1 MEDLLLVATADGVAI
16 CEKRDMDWRE
26 VRRGLSGN
34 FITCVSA
41 GSGSLLA
48 GTNGGIWRSE
58 DDGQSWQEANQ
69 GLSIRHVRWLA
80 HHPGVA
86 GLAFAGTE
94 PAGIFV
100 TRDAGATW
108 RGCPEVERLRDQYR
122 WFLPYSPGA
131 GCVRSFACRG
141 ERIYAA
147 VEVGGLLR
155 SDDFGATWRLVE
167 GSTGDPD
174 HNAAAPRTFLHP
186 DVHEVVVLPTSADM
200 LYAATK
206 HGLFRSVD
214 GGRKW
219 LHIYADCYMR
229 ALWIDPNAPQHLV
242 AGPADDISVNGQIE
256 ESSDEGW
263 SWHTTMAG
271 LPGPWRR
278 SVVERLTPVG
288 AELFAVVANGQ
299 LFAAPLATLE
309 WRRVLADLP
318 GFNGVAAF
326 VQA

>member
-1 MEDLLLVATADGVAI
+1 VEHLLGATADGLAI
-16 CEKRDMDWRE
+16 CEKCDTDWRV
-26 VRRGLSGN
+26 VRRELAGQ

-41 GSGSLLA
+41 GGGSLLA
-48 GTNGGIWRSE
+48 GSNDGIWRSE
-58 DDGQSWQEANQ
+58 GAGQSWQEANQ
-69 GLSIRHVRWLA
+69 GLSIRHARWLA
-80 HHPGVA
+80 HHPSVE

-100 TRDAGATW
+100 SRDGGATW
-108 RGCPEVERLRDQYR
+108 RGCPEVERLRDQHG

-131 GCVRSFACRG
+131 GCVRSFACHN

-155 SDDFGATWRLVE
+155 SDDLGASWRLVE
-167 GSTGDPD
+167 GSTGEPD

-186 DVHEVVVLPTSADM
+186 DVHEVVVLPGSADM

-206 HGLFRSVD
+206 HGLFRSAD

-219 LHIYADCYMR
+219 LHIYADCYTR
-229 ALWIDPNAPQHLV
+229 GLWIDPSNPQRLV
-242 AGPADDISVNGQIE
+242 AGPADDVSINGQIE
-256 ESSDEGW
+256 ESLDEGW
-263 SWHTTMAG
+263 SWQVAMAG

-299 LFAAPLATLE
+299 LFAAPQATLE
-309 WRRVLADLP
+309 WRRALADLP
-318 GFNGVAAF
+318 GVNGVAAF
-326 VQA
+326 AQA